1 MKDHDS
7 SRICSDVPYYVDKNA
22 EFIVDTK
29 RLLYW
34 KDVHWDLSG
43 FVRTKTR
50 KYYYNFQSQEL
61 DTNQSKHHELTVIR
75 YICAH
80 SNHKD
85 FHKVVVSISPKDDK
99 KPMNRVYLQYYFDDK
114 EHEVNFNRIHGNAKG
129 ATNWRQAKFLVK
141 EKIRSL
147 SREGVKRK

>member
-1 MKDHDS
+1 MINQVLFFLDPELYSHDCSLPIFANEKSVATKTSIYVRILMKDHES
-7 SRICSDVPYYVDKNA
+7 SRICSDVPYYVDKNV

-29 RLLYW
+29 RLLHW

-43 FVRTKTR
+43 FVRTKTK

-75 YICAH
+75 YICTH

-99 KPMNRVYLQYYFDDK
+99 KT
-114 EHEVNFNRIHGNAKG
+114 HEP
-129 ATNWRQAKFLVK
+129 
-141 EKIRSL
+141 
-147 SREGVKRK
+147 GVLTVTF